1 MIRRSWH
8 LILLCLLVLLHT
20 SAMAAQPKAWGYLGW
35 WLPQSW
41 QQLPLKQLDRLLF
54 FDLKVNADGAI
65 VDRHGWPEQWADLQK
80 SVQQNQV
87 PLDLVLTLFEP
98 DDFNRLFAS
107 VDAMKQLVSEAT
119 TLAGNSGVAGLQID
133 FEIYDLAQPQPIE
146 NFRTFLRML
155 SGQLRQMNPPRN
167 LSVFFPVSAEPS
179 LYDADALKIADQVVL
194 QGYDVHWRASKAA
207 GPVAPLKGSDNWH
220 WEKMVARGETLGV
233 AREKMLLGFPLYGY
247 EWQVKGNKP
256 RSATLGSGVATSFYP
271 ISTEFRGEMQFSI
284 QDRVRQY
291 GATHDPISGS
301 SYYQFINGDG
311 QFVEGWFE
319 DWWSLGKKS
328 EYLTVEKIGG
338 IAFFLIGY
346 DDGQLVRFFL
356 QERKPYSQPEK
367 SVPKSG
373 DSPTAPDVR

>member
-119 TLAGNSGVAGLQID
+119 TLAGNAGVAGLQID

-146 NFRTFLRML
+146 NFRTF
-155 SGQLRQMNPPRN
+155 
-167 LSVFFPVSAEPS
+167 F
-179 LYDADALKIADQVVL
+179 ADALWSIAPDEPSQKSFGFLSRQCGAIALRCRRPENCRSGCV
-194 QGYDVHWRASKAA
+194 A
-207 GPVAPLKGSDNWH
+207 GIRRPLARQQSRRTGCATQRQRQLALGKNGC
-220 WEKMVARGETLGV
+220 ARGNSWSC
-233 AREKMLLGFPLYGY
+233 ARKNAAWL
-247 EWQVKGNKP
+247 
-256 RSATLGSGVATSFYP
+256 SP
-271 ISTEFRGEMQFSI
+271 IW
-284 QDRVRQY
+284 V
-291 GATHDPISGS
+291 
-301 SYYQFINGDG
+301 
-311 QFVEGWFE
+311 
-319 DWWSLGKKS
+319 
-328 EYLTVEKIGG
+328 
-338 IAFFLIGY
+338 
-346 DDGQLVRFFL
+346 
-356 QERKPYSQPEK
+356 
-367 SVPKSG
+367 
-373 DSPTAPDVR
+373 